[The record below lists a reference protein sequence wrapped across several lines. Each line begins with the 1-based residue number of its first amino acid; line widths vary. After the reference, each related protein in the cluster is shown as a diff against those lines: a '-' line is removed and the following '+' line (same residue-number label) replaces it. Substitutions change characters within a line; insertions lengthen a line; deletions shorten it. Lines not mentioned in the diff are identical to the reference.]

1 MPAGSG
7 ELLLWERDGVTEQPV
22 RAGSVVVRPAGTG
35 VAHAFR
41 ADDKGMT
48 LLMYGPRD
56 PNDVLYYP
64 RSGKVFFRGIGL
76 VTRLGEPLDYWEGED

>member
-1 MPAGSG
+1 
-7 ELLLWERDGVTEQPV
+7 V
-22 RAGSVVVRPAGTG
+22 RRAGTG

-41 ADDKGMT
+41 AGEGGMT
-48 LLMYGPRD
+48 MLMYGTRD
-56 PNDVLYYP
+56 AKDVLFHP